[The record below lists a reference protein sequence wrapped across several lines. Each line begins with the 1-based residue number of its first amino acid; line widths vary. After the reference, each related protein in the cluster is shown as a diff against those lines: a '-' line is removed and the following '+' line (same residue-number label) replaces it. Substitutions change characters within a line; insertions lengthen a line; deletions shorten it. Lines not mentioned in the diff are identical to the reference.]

1 MARFRARAKAFILTF
16 PQTSEDVQRQ
26 FSSNGGTFLESVQR
40 DFEDPV
46 CIRIGRESHSDGGIH
61 FHVFL
66 SFESPVTVNRP
77 DAFDYFGAH
86 GNIKSVRSTPR
97 KVYDYVTKDGDVV
110 FEHGEAPP
118 ERGNAS
124 GDVAGRWHSIVAS
137 SDKESFLAAVRT
149 EAPRDWVLSLD
160 RILAY
165 AEYAFPTIVPDY
177 VSPSVVVR
185 GEQLDQ
191 WGGSELDQWKRQANI
206 GQSSSERYVSCPS
219 RGWSPRLAPLAAT
232 FGGGPPH
239 PLSRAPFLIQIRSL
253 VALI

>member
-1 MARFRARAKAFILTF
+1 M
-16 PQTSEDVQRQ
+16 
-26 FSSNGGTFLESVQR
+26 SVQQ
-40 DFEDPV
+40 DFGSV
-46 CIRIGRESHSDGGIH
+46 VGLFIGRELHQDGGVH
-61 FHVFL
+61 FHVFV

-137 SDKESFLAAVRT
+137 SDKESFLAAVRA